1 MNRTSLQP
9 VQNEL
14 VWPHAAE
21 KPDRIGSRQGELSDA
36 DLVKAMTQRDE
47 EALGIL
53 YDRWSKL
60 VYSVAA
66 QIVGPDDAE
75 EILEDTFWQ
84 AWRQAEQYRNS
95 RGKVS
100 TWLTMIA
107 RSRAL
112 DRRKSRNRTPE
123 LPWVEAGGEQLERS
137 GPCPLSEAIQSD
149 ERGLILAALGML
161 PLEQRETVE
170 LAYFAGLS
178 QGQIAAELDQPL
190 GTIKTRARLAAAK
203 LRRHLGVLRDASK

>member
-1 MNRTSLQP
+1 MNHTSFEP
-9 VQNEL
+9 VHNEL
-14 VWPHAAE
+14 QTTAAGV
-21 KPDRIGSRQGELSDA
+21 KPDKIGTRGREFSDA
-36 DLVKAMTQRDE
+36 DLVEAMSQRDE
-47 EALGIL
+47 GALGIL
-53 YDRWSKL
+53 YDRWSAL

-66 QIVGPDDAE
+66 AIVGPEDAE
-75 EILEDTFWQ
+75 EVLEDTFWQ
-84 AWRQAEQYRNS
+84 AWRQAEQYRKT

-112 DRRKSRNRTPE
+112 DRRKSKNRHPE
-123 LPWVEAGGEQLERS
+123 LPWAEARSAQLEKP

-170 LAYFAGLS
+170 LAYFSGLS
-178 QGQIAAELDQPL
+178 QNQIAAELDQPL

-203 LRRHLGVLRDASK
+203 LREHLDVLRDASK